1 MTATANPKEII
12 YEINKVRSNP
22 SGYAQKVDEYISYF
36 TGPIIKIPGINVQ
49 IRTQEGDAPY
59 KETRDFLKNEQP
71 VGVLT
76 PSKALCEI
84 AQELL
89 NKVVDSDTG
98 EIEETETEQIIDK
111 YGTFSGKFTRAMD
124 FGGFTSEQVV
134 INFLVCDG
142 DPDRTQREP
151 LLGRG
156 LNKIGVA
163 FGKHNIYSTV
173 CVLVSCTEFTNTRDA
188 DDTPIFPDI
197 PYSGDSES
205 QRGMERKGEGEVGRK
220 REMER
225 QEAERK
231 ERERQEVER
240 QKERER
246 VERQKEMERR
256 EDERKERERVE
267 RQKEMERQEVERQ
280 RERERQENERKE
292 RERQEVERQKE
303 RERQEVERQKEAEKQ
318 REMQE
323 EKRKQEEK
331 KKEEEKRKQEEK
343 RKNDEKKR
351 EEEKKKREEA
361 KKKATTAKSNQGG
374 GDPFKLPK
382 NRFFA
387 VTAVS
392 KNELPEGVA
401 SMTKRDRIVI
411 EGGKRYKK
419 IIINK
424 VMLDGTKQT
433 EEIKECLD

>member
-1 MTATANPKEII
+1 MTATANPKKII
-12 YEINKVRSNP
+12 DEVNKARSNP

-59 KETRDFLKNEQP
+59 KETRDFLKNEQS

-89 NKVVDSDTG
+89 DKVVDSDTG
-98 EIEETETEQIIDK
+98 EIDETETEQIIDK
-111 YGTFSGKFTRAMD
+111 HGTFSGKFTRAMD

-173 CVLVSCTEFTNTRDA
+173 CVLVSCTEFTNTKDA

-197 PYSGDSES
+197 PYHGDSEG
-205 QRGMERKGEGEVGRK
+205 QREMERKGEVERK
-220 REMER
+220 KEMEKE
-225 QEAERK
+225 EAERK
-231 ERERQEVER
+231 
-240 QKERER
+240 KEKER
-246 VERQKEMERR
+246 VERQKEMERQ
-256 EDERKERERVE
+256 EAERKKEKERVE
-267 RQKEMERQEVERQ
+267 RQKEMERQEVERK
-280 RERERQENERKE
+280 KE
-292 RERQEVERQKE
+292 V
-303 RERQEVERQKEAEKQ
+303 EKQ

-331 KKEEEKRKQEEK
+331 KKEEEKRKQEEQKKEEEK
-343 RKNDEKKR
+343 RKQEEKRKIDEKKR
-351 EEEKKKREEA
+351 EEDKKKREEDKKKREEA
-361 KKKATTAKSNQGG
+361 KKKTTTAKSNQGG

-392 KNELPEGVA
+392 KEELPEGVA

-433 EEIKECLD
+433 EEIKQCLD

>member
-59 KETRDFLKNEQP
+59 KETRDFLRNEQP

-173 CVLVSCTEFTNTRDA
+173 CVLVSCTEFNNTRDA
-188 DDTPIFPDI
+188 DDTPIFPDVPDI
-197 PYSGDSES
+197 EEI
-205 QRGMERKGEGEVGRK
+205 QKEERRK
-220 REMER
+220 EIER
-225 QEAERK
+225 QEL
-231 ERERQEVER
+231 
-240 QKERER
+240 
-246 VERQKEMERR
+246 
-256 EDERKERERVE
+256 
-267 RQKEMERQEVERQ
+267 
-280 RERERQENERKE
+280 
-292 RERQEVERQKE
+292 
-303 RERQEVERQKEAEKQ
+303 EKQ
-318 REMQE
+318 REIEREREKYAEE
-323 EKRKQEEK
+323 EKRKKEEK
-331 KKEEEKRKQEEK
+331 KKEEEKKKQ
-343 RKNDEKKR
+343 
-351 EEEKKKREEA
+351 EEKKKREEER
-361 KKKATTAKSNQGG
+361 KKREETWKKMSTPSTKPPV
-374 GDPFKLPK
+374 DPFKLPK
-382 NRFFA
+382 NKFFA

-419 IIINK
+419 VIINK
-424 VMLDGTKQT
+424 VMLDGTKKT

>member
-12 YEINKVRSNP
+12 DEVNKARSNP

-59 KETRDFLKNEQP
+59 KETRDFLKNEQS

-89 NKVVDSDTG
+89 DKVVDSDTG

-111 YGTFSGKFTRAMD
+111 HGTFSGKFTRAMD

-173 CVLVSCTEFTNTRDA
+173 CVLVSCTEFTNTKDA

-197 PYSGDSES
+197 PYHGDSEG
-205 QRGMERKGEGEVGRK
+205 QREMERKGEVERK
-220 REMER
+220 KEMEKE
-225 QEAERK
+225 EAERK
-231 ERERQEVER
+231 
-240 QKERER
+240 KE
-246 VERQKEMERR
+246 K
-256 EDERKERERVE
+256 ERVE
-267 RQKEMERQEVERQ
+267 RQKEMERQEA
-280 RERERQENERKE
+280 ERKK
-292 RERQEVERQKE
+292 EV
-303 RERQEVERQKEAEKQ
+303 EKQ

-331 KKEEEKRKQEEK
+331 KKEEEKRKQEEQKKEEEK
-343 RKNDEKKR
+343 RKQEEKRKIDEKKR
-351 EEEKKKREEA
+351 EEEKKKREEDKKKREEA
-361 KKKATTAKSNQGG
+361 KKKTTTAKSNQGG

-392 KNELPEGVA
+392 KEELPEGVA

-433 EEIKECLD
+433 EEIKQCLD

>member
-12 YEINKVRSNP
+12 DEVNKARSNP

-59 KETRDFLKNEQP
+59 KETRDFLKNEQS

-89 NKVVDSDTG
+89 DKVVDSDTG
-98 EIEETETEQIIDK
+98 EIDETETEQIIDK
-111 YGTFSGKFTRAMD
+111 HGTFSGKFTRAMD

-173 CVLVSCTEFTNTRDA
+173 CVLVSCTEFTNTKDA

-197 PYSGDSES
+197 PYHGDSEG
-205 QRGMERKGEGEVGRK
+205 QREMERKGEVERK
-220 REMER
+220 KEMEKE
-225 QEAERK
+225 EAERK
-231 ERERQEVER
+231 
-240 QKERER
+240 KEKER
-246 VERQKEMERR
+246 VERQKEMERQ
-256 EDERKERERVE
+256 EAERKKEKERVE
-267 RQKEMERQEVERQ
+267 RQKEMERQEVERK
-280 RERERQENERKE
+280 KE
-292 RERQEVERQKE
+292 V
-303 RERQEVERQKEAEKQ
+303 EKQ

-331 KKEEEKRKQEEK
+331 KKEEEKRKQEEQKKEEEK
-343 RKNDEKKR
+343 RKQEEKRKIDEKKR
-351 EEEKKKREEA
+351 EEEKKKREKKKKKKKKREEDKKKREEA
-361 KKKATTAKSNQGG
+361 KKKTTTAKSNQGG

-392 KNELPEGVA
+392 KEELPEGVA

-433 EEIKECLD
+433 EEIKQCLD

>member
-1 MTATANPKEII
+1 MTATANPKKII
-12 YEINKVRSNP
+12 DEVNKARSNP

-59 KETRDFLKNEQP
+59 KETRDFLKNEQS

-89 NKVVDSDTG
+89 DKVVDSDTG

-111 YGTFSGKFTRAMD
+111 HGTFSGKFTRAMD

-173 CVLVSCTEFTNTRDA
+173 CVLVSCTEFTNTKDA

-197 PYSGDSES
+197 PYHGDSEG
-205 QRGMERKGEGEVGRK
+205 QREMERKGEVERK
-220 REMER
+220 KEMEKE
-225 QEAERK
+225 EAERK
-231 ERERQEVER
+231 
-240 QKERER
+240 KEKER
-246 VERQKEMERR
+246 VEK
-256 EDERKERERVE
+256 
-267 RQKEMERQEVERQ
+267 QKEMERQEVERK
-280 RERERQENERKE
+280 KE
-292 RERQEVERQKE
+292 V
-303 RERQEVERQKEAEKQ
+303 EKQ

-331 KKEEEKRKQEEK
+331 KKEEEKRKQEEQKKEEEK
-343 RKNDEKKR
+343 RKQEEKRKIDEKKR
-351 EEEKKKREEA
+351 EEDKKKREEA
-361 KKKATTAKSNQGG
+361 KKKTTTAKSNQGG

-392 KNELPEGVA
+392 KEELPEGVA

-433 EEIKECLD
+433 EEIKQCLD